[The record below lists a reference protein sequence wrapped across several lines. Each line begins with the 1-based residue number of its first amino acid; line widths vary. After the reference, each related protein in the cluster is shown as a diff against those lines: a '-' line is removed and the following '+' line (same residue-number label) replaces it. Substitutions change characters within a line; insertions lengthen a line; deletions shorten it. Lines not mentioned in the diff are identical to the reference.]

1 MTIVSNYN
9 IVFNYSSSVDDAI
22 FPIFTDL
29 LITALCIIIVPG
41 PMIESSET
49 CEVGDL
55 ILEN

>member
-22 FPIFTDL
+22 FSYFYGL
-29 LITALCIIIVPG
+29 VNYSFIIIVPG